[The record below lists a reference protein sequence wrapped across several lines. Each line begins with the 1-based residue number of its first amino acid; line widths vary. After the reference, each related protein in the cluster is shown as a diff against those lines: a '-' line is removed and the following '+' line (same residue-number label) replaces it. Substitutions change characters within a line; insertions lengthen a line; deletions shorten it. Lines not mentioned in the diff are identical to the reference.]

1 MEDISEGQTGFVA
14 EVRVGHQFLKEGL
27 SDWLSGV
34 DPQPLRSRVPGHH
47 LTVHILRGLPVGSS
61 KQDAGTV
68 PVSPFLF
75 LISW

>member
-34 DPQPLRSRVPGHH
+34 DPQPLRSSVPGHH
-47 LTVHILRGLPVGSS
+47 LTVHILSGLPVGSS